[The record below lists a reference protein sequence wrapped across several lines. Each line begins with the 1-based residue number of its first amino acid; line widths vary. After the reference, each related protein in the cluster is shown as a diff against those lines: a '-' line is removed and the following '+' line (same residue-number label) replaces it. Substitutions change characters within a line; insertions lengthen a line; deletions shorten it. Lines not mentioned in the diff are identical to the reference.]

1 LSTEERPIK
10 TADICD
16 RFPESV
22 EVCEPMFTSYG
33 SVDGFDGRIST
44 VKVHE
49 DNVLVREAL
58 EDLAPG
64 SVLVVDGGGS
74 RRCALLG
81 DKLASIAA
89 SRGLAGIVINGC
101 VRDSREL
108 AVIEVG
114 ILALASHPS
123 RSKKQGE
130 GQRDVP
136 VQFGGV
142 IWTPGHHLY
151 ADSDG
156 IVLSAEKLHQDR

>member
-1 LSTEERPIK
+1 MRIK

-16 RFPESV
+16 RFAESV

-33 SVDGFDGRIST
+33 SVDSFDGRIST
-44 VKVHE
+44 VKVYE

-89 SRGLAGIVINGC
+89 SRELAG
-101 VRDSREL
+101 
-108 AVIEVG
+108 IEVG
-114 ILALASHPS
+114 ILALSSHPS
-123 RSKKQGE
+123 RSNKEGQ

-136 VQFGGV
+136 VEFGGV
-142 IWTPGHHLY
+142 TWTPGQYAY
-151 ADSDG
+151 ADNDG
-156 IVLSAEKLHQDR
+156 IVLVPAKLHDDR

>member
-1 LSTEERPIK
+1 MSTKDTSVK

-22 EVCEPMFTSYG
+22 EVCEPMFASYG
-33 SVDGFDGRIST
+33 SVDGFDGRVST
-44 VKVHE
+44 VKVYE

-58 EDLAPG
+58 EDLAPA

-108 AVIEVG
+108 AEIGVG
-114 ILALASHPS
+114 VLALASHPY
-123 RSKKQGE
+123 RSKKEGKGE
-130 GQRDVP
+130 RDVP
-136 VQFGGV
+136 VNFGGV
-142 IWTPGHHLY
+142 TWTPGQYLY
-151 ADSDG
+151 ADNDG
-156 IVLSAEKLHQDR
+156 IVLAAEKLHEDQ

>member
-1 LSTEERPIK
+1 LSTGTPVK

-33 SVDGFDGRIST
+33 SVDSFDGQIST
-44 VKVHE
+44 VKVFE

-58 EDLAPG
+58 DGLVPG

-81 DKLASIAA
+81 DTLASIAA
-89 SRGLAGIVINGC
+89 SRGLAGIIIYGC

-108 AVIEVG
+108 AGIGVG

-123 RSKKQGE
+123 RSKKEGKGE
-130 GQRDVP
+130 REVP
-136 VQFGGV
+136 VEFGGV
-142 IWTPGHHLY
+142 TWTPGHHVY
-151 ADSDG
+151 ADNDG
-156 IVLSAEKLHQDR
+156 IVLATGKLHDDK

>member
-1 LSTEERPIK
+1 LSTKNTPVK

-16 RFPESV
+16 RFPESA

-44 VKVHE
+44 VKVYE
-49 DNVLVREAL
+49 DNVMVREAL

-81 DKLASIAA
+81 NKLASIAA
-89 SRGLAGIVINGC
+89 SRGLSGIVINGC

-108 AVIEVG
+108 AGIGVG

-123 RSKKQGE
+123 RSKKEGKGE
-130 GQRDVP
+130 RDVP
-136 VQFGGV
+136 VEFGGV
-142 IWTPGHHLY
+142 TWTPGQYLY
-151 ADSDG
+151 ADNDG
-156 IVLSAEKLHQDR
+156 IVLAAEKLHED

>member
-1 LSTEERPIK
+1 MQVK

-16 RFPESV
+16 DFPGSV
-22 EVCEPMFTSYG
+22 EVCEPIFTSYG
-33 SVDGFDGRIST
+33 AVDCFNGRIST
-44 VKVHE
+44 VRVYE

-64 SVLVVDGGGS
+64 GVLVVDGGGS

-89 SRGLAGIVINGC
+89 SRGLAGIIINGC

-108 AVIEVG
+108 AAIGVG

-123 RSKKQGE
+123 RSKKEGKGE
-130 GQRDVP
+130 RDVP
-136 VQFGGV
+136 VEFGGV
-142 IWTPGHHLY
+142 TWMPGHYLY
-151 ADSDG
+151 ADRDG
-156 IVLSAEKLHQDR
+156 IVLAAEELREVQ